1 MEDIRH
7 EPVELTDSELDAVAG
22 GGNPFHPSFSVNI
35 GNFVDQYNNS
45 FNQTSTGNNNN
56 GLSGNQ
62 VAVF

>member
-22 GGNPFHPSFSVNI
+22 GNPRPGFTVNI
-35 GNFVDQYNNS
+35 GNFVWQDNQS